1 MLRIADIFRQARLP
15 REALVHFTRILEQH
29 GIDQLG
35 TDRDLFAFQDEIRHT
50 RPTALRGNVYTFQA
64 QVAILECIGF
74 GEALHSYGMVVGV
87 S

>member
-15 REALVHFTRILEQH
+15 REALVHFSGILEQH

-50 RPTALRGNVYTFQA
+50 RPAALLGDVRPFQA
-64 QVAILECIGF
+64 QVAVLEGSGISEALIILEW
-74 GEALHSYGMVVGV
+74 
-87 S
+87 